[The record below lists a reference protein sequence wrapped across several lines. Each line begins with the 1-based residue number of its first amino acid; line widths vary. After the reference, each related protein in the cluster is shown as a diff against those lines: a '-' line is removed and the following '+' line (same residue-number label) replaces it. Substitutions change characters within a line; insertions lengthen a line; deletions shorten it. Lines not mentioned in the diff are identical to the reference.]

1 MDKNKVTMV
10 FLGHIIRPIVYLILI
25 LIIYFA
31 LQYSNIVSAKI
42 LDKTAYILIVFASS
56 YLISKIFG
64 ALLRWY
70 LHRMDVKTTGRL
82 ESKFLPFADKI
93 SIIVICTIA
102 ILMTLQHFGQNI
114 SAFLATLGFLSLA
127 VALALQ
133 EVIANIIA
141 GFVIMLDAPFSVGDK
156 IKLLPSGEIG
166 EIISI
171 GLKSTRLKSS
181 SADVGILVIPNAEL
195 ARTRI
200 INLSKQ

>member
-1 MDKNKVTMV
+1 
-10 FLGHIIRPIVYLILI
+10 
-25 LIIYFA
+25 
-31 LQYSNIVSAKI
+31 
-42 LDKTAYILIVFASS
+42 
-56 YLISKIFG
+56 
-64 ALLRWY
+64 
-70 LHRMDVKTTGRL
+70 
-82 ESKFLPFADKI
+82 
-93 SIIVICTIA
+93 
-102 ILMTLQHFGQNI
+102 MTLQHFGQNI

-181 SADVGILVIPNAEL
+181 SADVGILVILMQN
-195 ARTRI
+195 
-200 INLSKQ
+200 